1 VLPEAAIKVFPRELA
16 QGALPDH
23 YRKGWEEKA
32 RHGGSLI
39 GEQVEMPVRGFD
51 GPTAGRSAT
60 ETVVA
65 PHAPAPD
72 SPAAPSVPAAPPPKG
87 AGGLNSKWKP

>member
-1 VLPEAAIKVFPRELA
+1 MATSTIPVETP
-16 QGALPDH
+16 QGALPAH

-39 GEQVEMPVRGFD
+39 GEQVELPVRGFE
-51 GPTAGRSAT
+51 GPTAGRAAT

-65 PHAPAPD
+65 PTGPAPAP
-72 SPAAPSVPAAPPPKG
+72 AAPATPPPPAKA
-87 AGGLNSKWKP
+87 AGGINSHWKP

>member
-1 VLPEAAIKVFPRELA
+1 MLPEAAIKVFPRKLA
-16 QGALPDH
+16 QGALPAH

-39 GEQVEMPVRGFD
+39 GEQVELPVRGFE

-65 PHAPAPD
+65 P
-72 SPAAPSVPAAPPPKG
+72 STPAAPVVPDAQPAAPRKAPPG
-87 AGGLNSKWKP
+87 INSNWKP